1 MSFCVPGITHCSKHN
16 KPIDL
21 IKGCDDCEKEKKKMI
36 NKELDLDEIAKTM
49 SNVLKKLTEALGN
62 FNEEKIKEILTKSI
76 KPTLSEAERAILENI
91 NKDYKWIAR
100 DRDEK
105 LYIYTVKPSRSTL
118 FNNWNLIEGKAG
130 SMSIFN
136 HLFQFIT
143 WQDDEPYNIEELLK
157 GE

>member
-1 MSFCVPGITHCSKHN
+1 MKNS
-16 KPIDL
+16 DL
-21 IKGCDDCEKEKKKMI
+21 
-36 NKELDLDEIAKTM
+36 NLDEIAKTM

-76 KPTLSEAERAILENI
+76 KPTLSEAERVILENI
-91 NKDYKWIAR
+91 DKDYKWIAR

-130 SMSIFN
+130 NMSTFN

-143 WQDDEPYNIEELLK
+143 WQDDEPYNIEEFLK

>member
-49 SNVLKKLTEALGN
+49 SNVLKKLTEALGS

-76 KPTLSEAERAILENI
+76 KPTLSEAERVILENI
-91 NKDYKWIAR
+91 DKNCKWIAR
-100 DRDEK
+100 DK
-105 LYIYTVKPSRSTL
+105 GFNALYVYEDKPIKNAN
-118 FNNWNLIEGKAG
+118 NNWENDKNNASLEIY
-130 SMSIFN
+130 N
-136 HLFQFIT
+136 HIFQFIT